1 MCAAIA
7 FGHDARSAGA
17 DVPRPLPQC
26 AIRSCRT
33 RCVTMSRPSPP
44 IALVAMPARTS
55 EFDLIARI
63 RRRVGGRDDVILG
76 IGDDAAILRLP
87 AGRDLVVAMDT
98 LNAGVHFPEDT
109 APADIGWKALAVNL
123 SDLAAM
129 AAEPAWCT
137 LSLSLPASD
146 TSWVDGFLDGFL
158 DLAAQHGVALVGG
171 DTTRGPLSVCVA
183 AHGLLAPR
191 GALRRDAARVGD
203 DIWITG
209 TLGDAAGALRQWQS
223 GDAPDPALRARL
235 DRPTPR
241 LAAGRA
247 LAGIAHACI
256 DVSDGLLADLGH
268 ICAASRVGARIE
280 IDALPASDALRAAFA
295 VDALR
300 NLQAAGGDDYELC
313 FSAPKTARPAIE
325 DALAQCDVAATRIG
339 VLVAADEG
347 IVARDREGLVWTP
360 PRRGYAH
367 FANPD

>member
-1 MCAAIA
+1 M
-7 FGHDARSAGA
+7 AR
-17 DVPRPLPQC
+17 PR
-26 AIRSCRT
+26 
-33 RCVTMSRPSPP
+33 PP

-63 RRRVGGRDDVILG
+63 RARAGGRDDVILG
-76 IGDDAAILRLP
+76 IGDDAAILRVA

-137 LSLSLPASD
+137 LSLSLPTSD
-146 TSWVDGFLDGFL
+146 TDWIDGFLDGFRAL
-158 DLAAQHGVALVGG
+158 GARHDVALVGG

-183 AHGLLAPR
+183 VHGLLAPR

-203 DIWITG
+203 DLWVTG
-209 TLGDAAGALRQWQS
+209 TLGDAAAALRQWQS

-241 LAAGRA
+241 LAEGRA

-256 DVSDGLLADLGH
+256 DISDGLFADLGH
-268 ICAASRVGARIE
+268 VCAASRVGVRID

-295 VDALR
+295 GDALR

-313 FSAPKTARPAIE
+313 FSAPKTARLAVE
-325 DALAQCDVAATRIG
+325 EALSSCEAAATRIG
-339 VLVAADEG
+339 WVVAAGEG
-347 IVARDREGLVWTP
+347 IVALDREGRAWTP

-367 FANPD
+367 FAHSD